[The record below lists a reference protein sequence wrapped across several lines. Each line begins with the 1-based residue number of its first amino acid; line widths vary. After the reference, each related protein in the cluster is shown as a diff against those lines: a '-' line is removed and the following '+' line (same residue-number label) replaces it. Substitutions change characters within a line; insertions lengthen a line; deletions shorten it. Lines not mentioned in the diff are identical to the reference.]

1 VRTQQLTP
9 AEQFS
14 NNPRILVVDDD
25 PGVLKSIIR
34 FLRAHPFQVF
44 TALDATEGIEILR
57 AIGHFQVV
65 ISDYLMPVTNGDQF
79 LGEVARR
86 WPDARRVILSAY
98 ADQKVLL
105 TAINEGKVHRYIT
118 KPWDDHQLLKVIEEL
133 LNDYRTM
140 EDARREVQELARKN
154 QMLAF
159 TNQQLEA
166 LVDERTTEL
175 REKDQLM
182 ICQSR
187 QAAMGEMIG
196 NIAHQWRQPLN
207 ALAMQF
213 ANIKAA
219 YQFNELTAEYIEK
232 SVKNG
237 NRLIQ
242 KMSATITDFSD
253 FFRPD
258 KEIVTF
264 SMLGQVKHAID
275 LVEATLVKQNISVCL
290 NSSKDLMLTG
300 ISNEYSQV
308 VLNLLSN
315 ASEAIATSGAS
326 PGKITINLCEKGGQ
340 GQLTIGDN
348 GGGIPVKIMEK
359 IFEPYFSTKSMG
371 TGIGLS
377 MSKMIIERSMN
388 GHIEVANIV
397 GGAEFIV
404 VTPLAEKQLC
414 V

>member
-1 VRTQQLTP
+1 MRRRQLTTV
-9 AEQFS
+9 AQS
-14 NNPRILVVDDD
+14 NHKPRILVVDDD
-25 PGVLKSIIR
+25 LGVLKSISR
-34 FLRAHPFQVF
+34 LLHAYPFEVF
-44 TALDATEGIEILR
+44 TAPDAAEGIEILR
-57 AIGHFQVV
+57 AIGRFQVV

-105 TAINEGKVHRYIT
+105 AAINEGRVHRYVT
-118 KPWDDHQLLKVIEEL
+118 KPWDDQQLLTVIEEL
-133 LNDYRTM
+133 LDDFKIM
-140 EDARREVQELARKN
+140 EEARCEVQELARKN

-166 LVDERTTEL
+166 LISERTTEL
-175 REKDQLM
+175 RQKDQLM
-182 ICQSR
+182 ISQSR

-207 ALAMQF
+207 ALAMQLG
-213 ANIKAA
+213 NIKAA
-219 YQFNELTAEYIEK
+219 YQFNELTAEYVEK

-242 KMSATITDFSD
+242 KMSDTITDFSN

-264 SMLGQVKHAID
+264 SMLEQIKHAIA
-275 LVEATLVKQNISVCL
+275 LVEATLAKHRVNVHLDAI
-290 NSSKDLMLTG
+290 KDVMLTG
-300 ISNEYSQV
+300 RPNEYSQV
-308 VLNLLSN
+308 VLNLLAN
-315 ASEAIATSGAS
+315 ASDAITVSGVSA
-326 PGKITINLCEKGGQ
+326 GKITICLYEQCGQ
-340 GQLTIGDN
+340 GRLSISDN
-348 GGGIPVKIMEK
+348 GGGIPVTIMGK
-359 IFEPYFSTKSMG
+359 IFEPYFSTKNMG

-388 GHIEVANIV
+388 GHIEANNIA

-404 VTPLAEKQLC
+404 VTPLAEKLP
-414 V
+414 